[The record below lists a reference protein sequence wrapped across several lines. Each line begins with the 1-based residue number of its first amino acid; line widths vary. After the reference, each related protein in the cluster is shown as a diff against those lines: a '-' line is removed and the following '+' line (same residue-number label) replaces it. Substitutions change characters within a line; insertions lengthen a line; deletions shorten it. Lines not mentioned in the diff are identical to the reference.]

1 LFDQLEQEFDDFAA
15 HLDDQPVRL
24 TTLGTDDL
32 LREWSAPNSPPWL
45 AQHAARL
52 RERYDPPLASRRAIR
67 SRPTFASWAER
78 WMAVGTYT
86 GRDIPHP
93 AERIAG
99 AAELWVDDVPPGWLR
114 DDDHRLLDPTRRY
127 LRTHGKLGQ
136 PKPGSEHELEWQIL
150 EPDPVEVPTHC
161 FGRRL
166 LDGVNAVPLARDS
179 VGGGR
184 SGNVEADMLLLT
196 EHSGAHRLLLIEA
209 KTRSNN
215 AWYAS
220 IESLRQLRLFLT
232 SPAAQD
238 IMRQRNPGIPRE
250 LPVTAAV
257 LAPPDFYTGDG
268 ARGRA
273 VQPTIALLAVL
284 HAEFGIDLR
293 LAVWNLAERI
303 VDELQP

>member
-1 LFDQLEQEFDDFAA
+1 
-15 HLDDQPVRL
+15 
-24 TTLGTDDL
+24 
-32 LREWSAPNSPPWL
+32 
-45 AQHAARL
+45 
-52 RERYDPPLASRRAIR
+52 
-67 SRPTFASWAER
+67 
-78 WMAVGTYT
+78 
-86 GRDIPHP
+86 
-93 AERIAG
+93 
-99 AAELWVDDVPPGWLR
+99 
-114 DDDHRLLDPTRRY
+114 
-127 LRTHGKLGQ
+127 
-136 PKPGSEHELEWQIL
+136 
-150 EPDPVEVPTHC
+150 
-161 FGRRL
+161 
-166 LDGVNAVPLARDS
+166 
-179 VGGGR
+179 
-184 SGNVEADMLLLT
+184 MLLLT